1 MPTIYTLQKQ
11 KRTAQHY
18 LEPLEDGIDLDMVL
32 VPGGKFL
39 MGSPEDELKRNSD
52 EGSQHEVTVPQFFM
66 GKYPVT
72 QAQWRIVAGWE
83 RVERS
88 LEPDPS
94 NFKGGNRPVEQ
105 VSWLDAIEFC
115 ARLSRKTGREY
126 RLPSEAEW
134 EYACRAGTRTPFYF
148 GETITTDLANY
159 NGNYTY
165 GDGPKGEDRGETTI
179 VGKFPANGFGLYDM
193 HGNVWEWCQDDWHGS
208 YQGAPNDGSYWSAK
222 TAETTASKVLRG
234 GSWIGSP
241 RNCRSAQRSPNVA
254 SAANSRLG
262 FRVVCSSPGLF

>member
-18 LEPLEDGIDLDMVL
+18 LEPLANGIDLDMVL

-72 QAQWRIVAGWE
+72 QAQWRVVAGWE
-83 RVERS
+83 QVKETLKS
-88 LEPDPS
+88 DPA
-94 NFKGGNRPVEQ
+94 NFKGDDRPVEQ
-105 VSWLDAIEFC
+105 VSWMDAIEFC
-115 ARLSRKTGREY
+115 ARLSRETGREY

-134 EYACRAGTRTPFYF
+134 EYACRAGTSTPFYF
-148 GETITTDLANY
+148 GETITTELANY
-159 NGNYTY
+159 DGNYVY
-165 GDGPKGEDRGETTI
+165 GNGAKGEYREETTI

-193 HGNVWEWCQDDWHGS
+193 HGNVWEWCQDDWHNS
-208 YQGAPNDGSYWSAK
+208 YEGAPNDGSAWSTK
-222 TAETTASKVLRG
+222 TAETTARKVLRG
-234 GSWIGSP
+234 GSWFLNP
-241 RNCRSAQRSPNVA
+241 WDCRSAQRFDLDA
-254 SAANSRLG
+254 SAAFNDVG
-262 FRVVCSSPGLF
+262 FRVVCPSPGLF